1 MQFGKIQID
10 MIDDGFFRL
19 DGGAMYGVVPKTMW
33 SKVEDTDDNNRILM
47 SCNPVLVRTGE
58 HKLLIDTG
66 VGEKFPDKFNRIY
79 GIDMPRGLMPGLAEL
94 GLKAEDITHV
104 LNTHLHFDHC
114 GGNTTYNAEGKAIP
128 AFPNA
133 EYVINRLE
141 WEDAISP
148 NPRSK
153 ASYLRDNLLPVEAS
167 GQLRLTDGDCEIIPG
182 VSVKVTGG
190 HTRGHQIVFIE
201 SDGKKAVYLADLIP
215 LTAQIRANWVMS
227 YDLYPVETVN
237 FKEQLVE
244 EAFENQ
250 YLLLFEHSPSI
261 KAAYLKKDENGKY
274 MLEKVKL

>member
-1 MQFGKIQID
+1 MQLGNIQID
-10 MIDDGFFRL
+10 MINDGLFRL
-19 DGGAMYGVVPKTMW
+19 DGGAMYGVVPKNLW
-33 SKVEDTDDNNRILM
+33 SKVEKVDEQNRILM

-58 HKLLIDTG
+58 FNLLIDTG
-66 VGEKFPDKFNRIY
+66 VGEKFQDKFNSIY
-79 GIDMPRGLMPGLAEL
+79 GIDMPRGLMPELEKL

-114 GGNTTYNAEGKAIP
+114 GGNTRYDEDGKAVP

-153 ASYLRDNLLPVEAS
+153 ASYLKDNLLPVEAS
-167 GQLRLTDGDCEIIPG
+167 GQLRLTDGDAGVIPG

-201 SDGKKAVYLADLIP
+201 SEGNKAVYLADLIP
-215 LTAQIRANWVMS
+215 LTAQIRPNWVMS
-227 YDLYPVETVN
+227 YDLYPVETVD
-237 FKEQLVE
+237 FKEELLE
-244 EAFENQ
+244 EAVENQ

-261 KAAYLKKDENGKY
+261 KAAYLKKDENGKFV
-274 MLEKVKL
+274 LEKIKL